1 MRLARTVKFRE
12 EKYGGVLFE
21 TQSEQ
26 VFTLSESAAA
36 IVREIGLGGDEGAV
50 TARLQSQFD
59 PRDGQ
64 AIEREVKA
72 LVADLRQRG
81 LIED

>member
-1 MRLARTVKFRE
+1 MRLAKTVKFRE

-26 VFTLSESAAA
+26 VFTLSESASA
-36 IVREIGLGGDEGAV
+36 IVREIGLGGDEQAV